1 VTFGPRSRIIA
12 AMATPPPSLA
22 SLLAER
28 ALVGTFAAIRDP
40 AALGFLAAG
49 GFETVIIDGEHGVMN
64 PETVGTLVL
73 AAHASGIPAI
83 VRVSASFRSSAQ
95 NALEA
100 GADAV
105 MAPMVESASQA
116 ESFAS
121 FCRYPP
127 AGTRGFHPFTGG
139 SGFGAVPAPNVV
151 RFTNDRLVVLAQ
163 IETARG
169 LDQCEAIA
177 KAKGVD
183 MLFFGPGDMSL
194 SLGVPPGSP
203 ALAEAMERIAR
214 AAHAAGK
221 SFGTFI
227 GKPEEARR
235 ARELGAKLLILGGD
249 GGLLLQAAWDA
260 AGATRKA
267 MGEG

>member
-1 VTFGPRSRIIA
+1 
-12 AMATPPPSLA
+12 
-22 SLLAER
+22 
-28 ALVGTFAAIRDP
+28 VGIFAGLRDP
-40 AALGFLAAG
+40 AAVGFLASG
-49 GFETVIIDGEHGVMN
+49 GFEVVIVDGEHGVMN
-64 PETVGTLVL
+64 PETVGALVL
-73 AAHASGIPAI
+73 GAHVAGIPAI
-83 VRVSASFRSSAQ
+83 VRVAASFRSSVQ

-127 AGTRGFHPFTGG
+127 EGTRGFHPLTGAT
-139 SGFGAVPAPNVV
+139 GFGAVPAPNVV
-151 RFTNDRLVVLAQ
+151 RFTNERLVVLAQ

-203 ALAEAMERIAR
+203 ALAEAMERIAK

-221 SFGTFI
+221 AFGTFI
-227 GKPEEARR
+227 GKPDDAKR
-235 ARELGAKLLILGGD
+235 AVALGAKLLILGGD
-249 GGLLLQAAWDA
+249 GGLLMQAAWEA
-260 AGATRKA
+260 SGATRKA
-267 MGEG
+267 MGDA